1 MRLSLRQQQ
10 AGDTIVEVL
19 IAIAIIS
26 LILATAFTITSKN
39 TLELQNTAERVQAQ
53 HLVEAQIESLKAS
66 NGLIGGTC
74 FSTVGAPTSG
84 VGCTQTSTGSGAT
97 YQMSITQA
105 GNVYTV
111 NADWTSLGKHAP
123 STVTMYYRL

>member
-1 MRLSLRQQQ
+1 MRLSLRQRET
-10 AGDTIVEVL
+10 GDTIVEVL

-53 HLVEAQIESLKAS
+53 HLVEAQIESLKAN

-74 FSTVGAPTSG
+74 FSTAGAPTSG
-84 VGCTQTSTGSGAT
+84 AGCTQTATGSGAS

-105 GNVYTV
+105 GSVYTV
-111 NADWTSLGKHAP
+111 NANWTSLGKHAT